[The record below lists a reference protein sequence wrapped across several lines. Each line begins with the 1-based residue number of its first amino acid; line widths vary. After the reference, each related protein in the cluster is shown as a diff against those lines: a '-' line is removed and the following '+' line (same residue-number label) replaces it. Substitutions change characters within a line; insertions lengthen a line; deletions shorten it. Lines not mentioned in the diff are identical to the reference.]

1 MNLKVSREKS
11 RGTKECQR
19 IITNTK
25 FNMEGI
31 GKFYTVSHKS
41 LHKPMR
47 LKRYAVFV
55 AIFGLPARYLLYRE
69 DVPEKIPKITNLRA
83 DVII

>member
-1 MNLKVSREKS
+1 MNLKVDRKKS

-19 IITNTK
+19 FITNAK

-31 GKFYTVSHKS
+31 GKFHTVSHKS

-55 AIFGLPARYLLYRE
+55 AIFGLPAHYLLYRE
-69 DVPEKIPKITNLRA
+69 DVPENIPKITNL
-83 DVII
+83 